1 MSKNKYVSLYEYLGH
16 AAGGELGQ
24 KVAYAATK
32 QEIKPDKRYIEQ
44 GGYKGDVYLYPT
56 EFLDT
61 YFSIPMIGSDGGY
74 GNPQPSEK

>member
-1 MSKNKYVSLYEYLGH
+1 MSENKYVSLYEYLGH

-24 KVAYAATK
+24 KVAYAAAK
-32 QEIKPDKRYIEQ
+32 HKIEQ

-61 YFSIPMIGSDGGY
+61 YFSTPMIGSDGGY

>member
-44 GGYKGDVYLYPT
+44 GGYKGDVYYIQRS
-56 EFLDT
+56 F
-61 YFSIPMIGSDGGY
+61 
-74 GNPQPSEK
+74 